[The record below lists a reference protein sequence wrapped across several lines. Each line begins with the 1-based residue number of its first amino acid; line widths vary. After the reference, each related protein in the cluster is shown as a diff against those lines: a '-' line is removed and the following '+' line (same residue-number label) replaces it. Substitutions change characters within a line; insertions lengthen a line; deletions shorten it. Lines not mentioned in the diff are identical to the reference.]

1 MVPLTAPPG
10 GNPNATAG
18 IWSGVWKVT
27 SPRAGTWT
35 VTRVNVYHHGQRAG
49 RLAGGSTEQR
59 EPGSSRTV
67 TVTGTNVPRMSVSPS
82 TVVWGSPQIV
92 ARVAV
97 RDGSGNPVAG
107 REVAFGQ
114 DNTCGA
120 DGDAGTLVATAANGV
135 AAAVMDPNV
144 AMCVYLARAPAAAS
158 MVIDQNV
165 ALLYQRGIAPR
176 TLFRYVTAIPLRTS
190 LPRRTTLTVTG
201 SVNPSS
207 SVLGYPVTVTLYKQ
221 VGVSSWKPVGSAVA
235 RSTKRALGRDDQAAD
250 AGQVLLQG
258 GGDQHPA
265 GHGVDREP
273 EVQDQGYLTEAHA
286 QVWRAV
292 TGRARRAR

>member
-1 MVPLTAPPG
+1 MTRVDVCTTANAPG
-10 GNPNATAG
+10 GWRVDPRTAG
-18 IWSGVWKVT
+18 IF
-27 SPRAGTWT
+27 
-35 VTRVNVYHHGQRAG
+35 
-49 RLAGGSTEQR
+49 
-59 EPGSSRTV
+59 RTV
-67 TVTGTNVPRMSVSPS
+67 TVTGTNVPRISVSTS

-144 AMCVYLARAPAAAS
+144 AMCVYLTTPAAAS

-235 RSTKRALGRDDQAAD
+235 RSSGRYTVTTKPQTRGRFYYKVVATSTLP
-250 AGQVLLQG
+250 GMVSTG
-258 GGDQHPA
+258 SP
-265 GHGVDREP
+265 RF
-273 EVQDQGYLTEAHA
+273 
-286 QVWRAV
+286 RIRV
-292 TGRARRAR
+292 T